1 MEDRCPHIIS
11 KSAGDE
17 SLDFC
22 EVTDRASGMKPC
34 LLECGYECEI
44 WEEIK
49 KEWEAE
55 DNE

>member
-49 KEWEAE
+49 KEWL
-55 DNE
+55 NERD